1 MTKYICHNCKF
12 FYITY
17 KPNFP
22 YGCKAFAVMS
32 KKVPYLEVKNISGQR
47 KLYSIFFSLINSFS
61 SND

>member
-32 KKVPYLEVKNISGQR
+32 KK
-47 KLYSIFFSLINSFS
+47 FLI
-61 SND
+61 